1 MGLVLEQLRIQ
12 NRILEGILDQLDAI
26 HETLKHPLLTQA
38 RELSKIGMDRA
49 SKGLLQEGLEALLES
64 AEKNRTDFL
73 VQLQIG
79 KLYLYGQNATDNVI
93 DLPKAEE
100 HLRLASRYS
109 NSEISH
115 LPDAAKYCAEAFL
128 HAAIACYAQANEK
141 WLAKDV
147 DSVRCFTEQALE
159 LSKQA
164 TQVYPQLAE
173 AFYHHSKCAALLGD
187 GETAVN
193 SLKTAILTDRKY
205 CLKADADRDF
215 DGVRD
220 NVRTLEESLYNEAKE
235 KANNAYQSSYQS
247 YRQNLNQILSDL
259 PSDTRKEG
267 EMICKQ
273 IEFLIAAD
281 TYFDYLDA
289 LSEIRQAENKLP
301 EFQKALD
308 AKTKASDSLEQ
319 IKKLLEGSVFQGTAA
334 QKAEVEIRNSVNGAE
349 SLFRKDTY
357 FDYLDALTLLQKAS
371 QTFADFPRP
380 FAEFQTLTGHTSPVN
395 AVAFSPDGRYLASGS
410 RDKTVRVYEV
420 GGFREIQTLTGH
432 TEDVTAVAFSPD
444 GRYLASGSYDKTV
457 RVFEVGSFREIRTL
471 TEHVLVK
478 AVAFSPDGRYLTS
491 AEYKTVRVY
500 EVGSFREIQTLG
512 HTGFVNAVAFS
523 PDGRYLAGGG
533 HEYDSDKKEFYDC
546 TVRVWGTEGIISRQ
560 EFEEQERRRIEA
572 EKEAERRRAEEEAA
586 RRKAAEEAERE
597 RQARELREYRLR
609 NGLCLECGEK
619 LGFLDKLSGA
629 QYCKRHRA

>member
-1 MGLVLEQLRIQ
+1 
-12 NRILEGILDQLDAI
+12 
-26 HETLKHPLLTQA
+26 
-38 RELSKIGMDRA
+38 
-49 SKGLLQEGLEALLES
+49 
-64 AEKNRTDFL
+64 
-73 VQLQIG
+73 
-79 KLYLYGQNATDNVI
+79 
-93 DLPKAEE
+93 
-100 HLRLASRYS
+100 
-109 NSEISH
+109 
-115 LPDAAKYCAEAFL
+115 L

-410 RDKTVRVYEV
+410 
-420 GGFREIQTLTGH
+420 
-432 TEDVTAVAFSPD
+432 
-444 GRYLASGSYDKTV
+444 YDKTV